1 MSTNSRANSRQEG
14 AVVIVMSLFLVVV
27 VGVLALVVDLGHLYS
42 TKTGLQNAADAAAL
56 AGARELNGSAA
67 GVQAAVTKAIDIAR
81 QNRYDFYQPV
91 GTAAADGGLQIQVG
105 MSPDDMIDADLVDTD
120 SEAANKTFVRV
131 STGSR
136 SVETWFAGIWGIR
149 STSTYAVAVAGQAGS
164 ELALL
169 AVCALPGDSAN
180 PRDNELGYER
190 GLAYKVSDVNPLAPG
205 TMYWLDAGAGPDDC
219 VGSTTGSLPFACAGR
234 IPFTVP
240 VGQNVYTNTGV
251 SDPLL
256 EAMDSRFDVFSSKNK
271 CDPIHAPPDRNIK
284 EYRYA
289 AAGAGNPTQWMQPDP
304 TRQSLLFTSQAGG
317 LLPKPLA
324 SRSFADYGVLWASSR
339 PPAAAVSDWAT
350 LYGGAATSYPNP
362 SPYAQTSGAYFAAP
376 RPANQPGKAGRRMLN
391 VAMLDCSA
399 STGGSCRPLRVMGY
413 GRFFMQRKANVP
425 SDKEFY
431 LEFDGL
437 LPGSFPAGEVKLYR

>member
-56 AGARELNGSAA
+56 AGARELNGRAA
-67 GVQAAVTKAIDIAR
+67 GVQAAVTKAIEVAR

-136 SVETWFAGIWGIR
+136 SVETWFAGIWGIS
-149 STSTYAVAVAGQAGS
+149 STSTYAVAVAGQASS
-164 ELALL
+164 EVALV
-169 AVCALPGDSAN
+169 AVCARQGDPAN
-180 PRDNELGYER
+180 PRDDEFGYER
-190 GLAYKVSDVNPLAPG
+190 GVSYKVSESNPLAPG
-205 TMYWLDAGAGPDDC
+205 TLYWIDPASGPDDC
-219 VGSTTGSLPFACAGR
+219 AGNTTASLPYACAGK
-234 IPFTVP
+234 IPFVVP
-240 VGQNVYTNTGV
+240 VGQNVFTNTGV

-256 EAMDSRFDVFSSKNK
+256 EALDSRFDVFSSKNR
-271 CDPIHAPPDRNIK
+271 CDPQHAPPDRNIR
-284 EYRYA
+284 EYRFA
-289 AAGAGNPTQWMQPDP
+289 ALGSGTPGQWMEGDP
-304 TRQSLLFTSQAGG
+304 LRQSIEFTAQGSGN
-317 LLPKPLA
+317 LPMVLT
-324 SRSFADYGVLWASSR
+324 SRTFAAYGVLWAYSHQPGSS
-339 PPAAAVSDWAT
+339 AADWPT
-350 LYGGAATSYPNP
+350 LYGGTATSYPAP
-362 SPYAQTSGAYFAAP
+362 SPYAQTAGPYFTAP
-376 RPANQPGKAGRRMLN
+376 RPANQPGKPLRRLMN
-391 VAMLDCSA
+391 VAMVDCSA
-399 STGGSCRPLRVMGY
+399 SAGGSCRPLRVMAY

-425 SDKEFY
+425 GDKDIY

-437 LPGSFPAGEVKLYR
+437 LPESFPAGEVKLYR